1 MRRYHL
7 HVIANIVI
15 YWACS
20 GFVCISDS
28 YNSHNIAFYN
38 INDVFD
44 VARGKK
50 KGSHLS
56 CGEGEA
62 GHLIKMLIMSIFYE
76 MIDSTVLTVEH
87 ERSKS
92 GLYSVQFGF
101 VWSVACFQPCSWNG
115 CSVPGSK
122 YPIEI
127 TCFRSHK
134 FVCLITFHPRTN
146 KNSTENNNNYKN
158 NNGCSNKKN
167 NNSITED
174 SQSTEKNQP
183 SSRAAV
189 AKPNASCWRAHLK
202 KLSGLDLFWM

>member
-20 GFVCISDS
+20 GFVCMSDS

-50 KGSHLS
+50 RGSHLFGS
-56 CGEGEA
+56 PSRG

-92 GLYSVQFGF
+92 GLFSVQFGF
-101 VWSVACFQPCSWNG
+101 AYFQPCS
-115 CSVPGSK
+115 
-122 YPIEI
+122 
-127 TCFRSHK
+127 
-134 FVCLITFHPRTN
+134 
-146 KNSTENNNNYKN
+146 
-158 NNGCSNKKN
+158 
-167 NNSITED
+167 
-174 SQSTEKNQP
+174 
-183 SSRAAV
+183 
-189 AKPNASCWRAHLK
+189 
-202 KLSGLDLFWM
+202 